1 VISQEVNQPSWEW
14 STTTSIT
21 TLVSDSYTAN
31 NLDRYSSISGT
42 AATYDANGNLTS
54 YGSRNFTFSAENQLL
69 TVVDNSSPTVRAMCS
84 P

>member
-42 AATYDANGNLTS
+42 AATYDANGNLDLPRF
-54 YGSRNFTFSAENQLL
+54 Y
-69 TVVDNSSPTVRAMCS
+69 SSPLIAYFALMEINHGTNTYG
-84 P
+84 